1 MTAYRN
7 AVHNAIVAAA
17 INPRAKKGVGINK
30 IRAHVGSEAGLNS
43 KSHFIG
49 AVLKADVEAGIL
61 SMPTTASWKFAPG
74 KAPK

>member
-17 INPRAKKGVGINK
+17 IHPRAKKGVGINK
-30 IRAHVGSEAGLNS
+30 IRTHVGNEGGLNS
-43 KSHFIG
+43 KSQIIG
-49 AVLKADVEAGIL
+49 NVLKEDVEAGIL
-61 SMPTTASWKFAPG
+61 FKPTVGSWKFAPG